1 MLQTFTVHLD
11 RPSSSVSIMKDYS
24 IAAGAGQS
32 GSEATNPRATAD
44 RGLTQELEAEKAAYL
59 QTCQTLNGVIEKL
72 NQFCDTA
79 FVAHKEEVAKLAVEI
94 ARKVLMR
101 KVEDGD
107 YEIESIVKEAIENA
121 PSRDGLVVKLNPQDL
136 SALQKA
142 QQDNNGEIL
151 AGIKLVSDAN
161 ISRAEC
167 IVESPKGVIES
178 LIDGHL
184 EQIGK
189 ALNEAE

>member
-1 MLQTFTVHLD
+1 MVGK
-11 RPSSSVSIMKDYS
+11 S
-24 IAAGAGQS
+24 
-32 GSEATNPRATAD
+32 
-44 RGLTQELEAEKAAYL
+44 
-59 QTCQTLNGVIEKL
+59 EKL
-72 NQFCDTA
+72 RELNEKLEYYENKLAREMIGYRGVVHESSASEIKHDKVMVLKAMVQGL
-79 FVAHKEEVAKLAVEI
+79 KEEIAKLAVEI
-94 ARKVLMR
+94 ARKILMR
-101 KVEDGD
+101 KIDDGE
-107 YEIESIVKEAIENA
+107 YEIESIVREAIENA

-142 QQDNNGEIL
+142 QQDNNGEML

-189 ALNEAE
+189 ALNKAE